1 MTPGHFPNPQT
12 PQELLGVT
20 RRQLFQRCGTGIGA
34 MALSSLLA
42 REAQGAGGLPTPDP
56 ARKFHHSPKAKAVI
70 FLFMAGGPSQL
81 ELFEDKPELR
91 KFSGKKPPKEFME
104 GRRFAFLKGNE
115 TLLGTRRTFARYGK
129 TGSELSDLFPHHQ
142 KIVDD
147 VCWLRGLTT
156 DVFNH
161 GPAKLFVNTGS
172 PQPGRPSMGSWVT
185 YGIGSESQDLPG
197 FVVPQSGPRGPRGG
211 AVNWGSGFLP
221 TIHQGVPFRS
231 SGDPIVNLSS
241 PAGITPH
248 HQRDTIDAVNALNLK
263 RLVATGDQ
271 EIQTRISQYEMA
283 YRMQTSAPELTELS
297 GESKE
302 TMELYGADPGK
313 PSFANNC
320 LLARRLVER
329 GVRFVQLY
337 HT

>member
-1 MTPGHFPNPQT
+1 MTPGHFPNPQP
-12 PQELLGVT
+12 PQDLLGVT

-42 REAQGAGGLPTPDP
+42 RDATAAGGLPTPDP

-129 TGSELSDLFPHHQ
+129 TGSELSDLIPHHQ

-197 FVVPQSGPRGPRGG
+197 FVVLQSGPRGPRAG
-211 AVNWGSGFLP
+211 ASLWSSGFLP
-221 TIHQGVPFRS
+221 TVYQGVPFMN
-231 SGDPIVNLSS
+231 GPEPILDL
-241 PAGITPH
+241 AGP
-248 HQRDTIDAVNALNLK
+248 
-263 RLVATGDQ
+263 
-271 EIQTRISQYEMA
+271 
-283 YRMQTSAPELTELS
+283 
-297 GESKE
+297 
-302 TMELYGADPGK
+302 PGVD
-313 PSFANNC
+313 
-320 LLARRLVER
+320 ARRQRGFVDRSEER
-329 GVRFVQLY
+329 RGGRVAG
-337 HT
+337 